1 MLWSLFQSPT
11 LNKSSPNKSL
21 CPARDQLK
29 LTRSK
34 EVVAP
39 PPPWGADHRYA
50 LDFIEV
56 ELLGEGGFGKVYKV
70 YNKIDGRLYAVKK
83 IFLKSQEI
91 CQPVLQE
98 IRILS
103 RLDHLH
109 VIRYYSTWMDVHPQG
124 LSVYIQMELCQ
135 MNLAQYLETRN
146 YQGTFDRLQAWKLL
160 GEILQGVSYIHQ
172 CQIIHRDL
180 NPHNIFLTQ
189 DHRVKIG
196 DFGLS
201 ALQKSS
207 KDTIN
212 TTSDGHALYTAPE
225 IIRRRECSLASD
237 IYSLGL
243 IIVELMMTFGS
254 GMERYLTLTQIKDG
268 EWHKWNSEEEYKKI
282 IPAMMA
288 SKPDHRP
295 DIEDLV
301 AWYDYVG
308 KFIKDEQEES

>member
-1 MLWSLFQSPT
+1 M
-11 LNKSSPNKSL
+11 
-21 CPARDQLK
+21 
-29 LTRSK
+29 
-34 EVVAP
+34 
-39 PPPWGADHRYA
+39 
-50 LDFIEV
+50 LDFIEI

-70 YNKIDGRLYAVKK
+70 YHKIDSRLYAIKK
-83 IFLKSQEI
+83 IFLKSQET

-103 RLDHLH
+103 RLDHPH
-109 VIRYYSTWMDVHPQG
+109 VIRYYSTWMDVHPQA
-124 LSVYIQMELCQ
+124 LAIYIQMELCQ
-135 MNLAQYLETRN
+135 MNLAQYLENRN

-160 GEILQGVSYIHQ
+160 GEILQGVRYIHQ

-180 NPHNIFLTQ
+180 NPHNIFLTY
-189 DHRVKIG
+189 DYHVKIG

-207 KDTIN
+207 KAILS

-225 IIRRRECSLASD
+225 IIRHRECSLASD

-243 IIVELMMTFGS
+243 IIVELMTTFGS

-282 IPAMMA
+282 LPVMMA